1 MWNIPNLS
9 TLTGTD
15 KDALQTIFVSLQK
28 EIEKLNKEIS
38 ELKKIKEVTAY

>member
-1 MWNIPNLS
+1 MFTERQTLS
-9 TLTGTD
+9 TF
-15 KDALQTIFVSLQK
+15 QTIFVSLQK

>member
-9 TLTGTD
+9 LLTGTD

>member
-1 MWNIPNLS
+1 MWSIPNLS

-28 EIEKLNKEIS
+28 EIEKLNKEIY

>member
-1 MWNIPNLS
+1 MWTIPNLS
-9 TLTGTD
+9 LLIGTD